1 MRKTFWYIVG
11 GQLTTISI
19 PAMAQDVGAD
29 PAHSVQNH
37 SAHQQVQ
44 NTDQTPAHSAAMEAW
59 PVERKAAYDG
69 WTADA
74 QEYFWTLTPERQ
86 DLFFRLRDA
95 DRRTLVAMD
104 EADRSKAWA
113 TIESRAAAK
122 PVDQHMSA
130 PEPAPEPIEETGTP
144 ESPEPRG
151 RS

>member
-11 GQLTTISI
+11 GQLATISI

-29 PAHSVQNH
+29 PAHGVQSH
-37 SAHQQVQ
+37 PMPEQAQ

-74 QEYFWTLTPERQ
+74 QEYFWTLMPERQ
-86 DLFFRLRDA
+86 ELFFRLRDA
-95 DRRTLVAMD
+95 DRRVLVAMD
-104 EADRSKAWA
+104 EADRTKAWS

-122 PVDQHMSA
+122 PVDQDMSA
-130 PEPAPEPIEETGTP
+130 PEPAPEPMEETDTP
-144 ESPEPRG
+144 ENPEPRG

>member
-74 QEYFWTLTPERQ
+74 QEYFWTLMP
-86 DLFFRLRDA
+86 
-95 DRRTLVAMD
+95 
-104 EADRSKAWA
+104 
-113 TIESRAAAK
+113 
-122 PVDQHMSA
+122 
-130 PEPAPEPIEETGTP
+130 
-144 ESPEPRG
+144 
-151 RS
+151 

>member
-59 PVERKAAYDG
+59 PVERKAAQQRLY
-69 WTADA
+69 AR
-74 QEYFWTLTPERQ
+74 TPR
-86 DLFFRLRDA
+86 
-95 DRRTLVAMD
+95 VAARFP
-104 EADRSKAWA
+104 E
-113 TIESRAAAK
+113 TI
-122 PVDQHMSA
+122 Q
-130 PEPAPEPIEETGTP
+130 TG
-144 ESPEPRG
+144 
-151 RS
+151 

>member
-11 GQLTTISI
+11 GQLATISI
-19 PAMAQDVGAD
+19 PAMAQDMGAD

-37 SAHQQVQ
+37 SAHQQAQ